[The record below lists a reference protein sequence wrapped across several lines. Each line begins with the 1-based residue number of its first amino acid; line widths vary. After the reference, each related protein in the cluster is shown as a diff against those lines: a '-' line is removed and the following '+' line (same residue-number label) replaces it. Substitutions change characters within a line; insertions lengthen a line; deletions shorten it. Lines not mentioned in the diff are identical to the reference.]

1 MIVNV
6 PPQVMFQAKVCTM
19 NCPSKL
25 IMAAVFLECVYIGKN
40 LCFIKE
46 IIWKLTEFIV
56 DVIPVFL
63 DIKFIC
69 GFENVMAMTICMM
82 KPGIAFC
89 LDCVNWFFIGGGRFL
104 SHPGCVQS
112 LRRHNL
118 HLEVQLGILPQFNIG
133 ASLEEHNFYVPGVVL
148 ISSRSFTCFR
158 KPLCWVTFSIMI
170 RTWLSLRCMSAF
182 YTSAYYHTECTGV
195 NEFYVV

>member
-1 MIVNV
+1 M
-6 PPQVMFQAKVCTM
+6 
-19 NCPSKL
+19 
-25 IMAAVFLECVYIGKN
+25 
-40 LCFIKE
+40 
-46 IIWKLTEFIV
+46 
-56 DVIPVFL
+56 
-63 DIKFIC
+63 C

-133 ASLEEHNFYVPGVVL
+133 ASLEEHNFFVPGVVL

-158 KPLCWVTFSIMI
+158 KPLCWITFSIMI
-170 RTWLSLRCMSAF
+170 HFWLSLRCTSAF

-195 NEFYVV
+195 NEFMWCNAPVLMHSTCENSLGELLACQRPLGLVQYWSR